1 MLLCVSF
8 SLTNQVWN
16 YFEYCLCKTYFVFE
30 FLMGEWLKILILGK
44 LGFKTCVL
52 EKYFTSY
59 SCIFISY
66 LQCFEVCFQ
75 KSGYFFKKMFF
86 QIFDWSNLFFN
97 QSKSFLKFFGELLS
111 GSIDQNCF
119 LINQTSW
126 IRFFKTWILTFSKAL
141 FQKFFKFSL
150 SISPIQTWLHLR
162 FLSFFIF
169 PFARFLSPNIDKTL
183 LPFFFFFHISCIFMH
198 FNLGISNLY
207 NFCSFC
213 CFKPNFV

>member
-30 FLMGEWLKILILGK
+30 FLKGEWFKILIFGK

-52 EKYFTSY
+52 EKHFISY

-75 KSGYFFKKMFF
+75 KSSYFSKKMFF

-97 QSKSFLKFFGELLS
+97 QSKSFLKIFGELLS
-111 GSIDQNCF
+111 GSIDQTCF
-119 LINQTSW
+119 SMNRTSW
-126 IRFFKTWILTFSKAL
+126 I
-141 FQKFFKFSL
+141 KFFKNTILTCSNIFSKL
-150 SISPIQTWLHLR
+150 
-162 FLSFFIF
+162 F
-169 PFARFLSPNIDKTL
+169 
-183 LPFFFFFHISCIFMH
+183 
-198 FNLGISNLY
+198 
-207 NFCSFC
+207 
-213 CFKPNFV
+213 